1 MPRAKKIDRPQH
13 VSVRLPTSIVAKLE
27 IELFSDLIGAVP
39 HGAKSELIE
48 KLIREWL
55 VNERGVSC

>member
-13 VSVRLPTSIVAKLE
+13 VSIRLPTSVVAKLE

-39 HGAKSELIE
+39 HGAKSELME
-48 KLIREWL
+48 SLVRDWL
-55 VNERGVSC
+55 GRRGVSC